1 MDLVDMIFTPLSII
15 YTSRYCTSHTYI
27 DTIAYPTLSAQVIY
41 TSLVT
46 VMSFKKTANT
56 NTGLVYKNL
65 KTPNTRTGLPQ

>member
-41 TSLVT
+41 TSLV
-46 VMSFKKTANT
+46 
-56 NTGLVYKNL
+56 YKNL